1 VARRT
6 ILAPLLIGLLAS
18 CGGEETSVPPDSA
31 RPVRIFEISG
41 GGIAGERTFPARIG
55 ASQRAEVAFRVSGR
69 VQTLAV
75 KEGDT
80 VTQGQ
85 LLAKLDPTD
94 FEIVV
99 RDRQARFDNAKR
111 NFDRAKELI
120 TGGNISKIDYDR
132 METEYRRAQTDLDGA
147 KQNLDYTVLTAPFT
161 GTITRRFV
169 QQHEEVVAKQ
179 TVFNLQNLELLE
191 VQIDVT
197 EGLIRSLRR
206 PAATDGPPTGPPS
219 VAEFDNLPGI
229 RYPLTLKEVST
240 EADPQTQTFHV
251 TFTMPAPEEVR
262 VLPGMTATVRVDLS
276 AATDAPNAYWIP
288 ARAVV
293 GDAQLSP
300 RVWLYEDGT
309 AVPRPVTVG
318 RMDGDRIE
326 VLEGLEPGDRVI
338 AVGAAFLAE
347 GMKVFPMPE
356 SEQAVPRAGDPV

>member
-1 VARRT
+1 MIGRTVA
-6 ILAPLLIGLLAS
+6 ASLLIGLLVG
-18 CGGEETSVPPDSA
+18 CGVEEAAAPVESA
-31 RPVRIFEISG
+31 RPVRILEIG
-41 GGIAGERTFPARIG
+41 GGGVAGERTFPARIG
-55 ASQRAEVAFRVSGR
+55 ASQRAEVSFRVSGR

-80 VTQGQ
+80 VAQGQ
-85 LLAKLDPTD
+85 LLARLDPTD

-99 RDRQARFDNAKR
+99 RDRQARYDNAKR

-120 TGGNISKIDYDR
+120 TGGNISKIDYDQ
-132 METEYRRAQTDLDGA
+132 METEYRRAQTDLDAA
-147 KQNLDYTVLTAPFT
+147 KQNLEYTTLNAPFA

-169 QQHEEVVAKQ
+169 QQHEEVLAKQ
-179 TVFNLQNLELLE
+179 TVLNLQNLNLLE

-197 EGLIRSLRR
+197 EGLIRTLRR
-206 PAATDGPPTGPPS
+206 PAAADGVPISPPA
-219 VAEFDNLPGI
+219 VAEFEDVPGV

-251 TFTMPAPEEVR
+251 TYTMPAPEAVR

-276 AATDAPNAYWIP
+276 EATDAPVAYWVP

-293 GDAQLSP
+293 GDASLAA
-300 RVWLYEDGT
+300 RVWLYRDGT

-318 RMDGDRIE
+318 RMDGDQIE

-338 AVGAAFLAE
+338 TVGAAFLAE
-347 GMKVFPMPE
+347 GMKVFPMQE

>member
-1 VARRT
+1 VVGRTVVAS
-6 ILAPLLIGLLAS
+6 LLIGLIAG
-18 CGGEETSVPPDSA
+18 CGGEEIGPAPESA
-31 RPVRIFEISG
+31 RPVRIFDITG
-41 GGIAGERTFPARIG
+41 GGVGGERTFPARIA

-75 KEGDT
+75 KEGDS
-80 VTQGQ
+80 VSEGQ
-85 LLAKLDPTD
+85 LLARLDPTD

-99 RDRQARFDNAKR
+99 RDRQARFDNARR

-120 TGGNISKIDYDR
+120 TGGNISKIDYDQ
-132 METEYRRAQTDLDGA
+132 METEYRRAQTDLDAA
-147 KQNLDYTVLTAPFT
+147 KQNLEYTTLHAPFA

-169 QQHEEVVAKQ
+169 QQHEEVIAKQ
-179 TVFNLQNLELLE
+179 TVLNLQNLSLLE

-197 EGLIRSLRR
+197 EGLIRTLRR
-206 PAATDGPPTGPPS
+206 PSTDTAPVSPPAI
-219 VAEFDNLPGI
+219 AEFDDVPGM

-251 TFTMPAPEEVR
+251 TYTMPAPESVR

-276 AATDAPNAYWIP
+276 GATDVASAYWIP

-293 GDAQLSP
+293 GDASLSP
-300 RVWLYEDGT
+300 RVWLYRDGT
-309 AVPRPVTVG
+309 AVPCPVVVG
-318 RMDGDRIE
+318 RMEGDQIE

-347 GMKVFPMPE
+347 GMKVFPMQE
-356 SEQAVPRAGDPV
+356 SEQAVPRAGDPA

>member
-18 CGGEETSVPPDSA
+18 CGGDETSVPPDSA

-99 RDRQARFDNAKR
+99 RYRQARFDNAKR

-120 TGGNISKIDYDR
+120 TGGNISKTDYDR

-197 EGLIRSLRR
+197 
-206 PAATDGPPTGPPS
+206 
-219 VAEFDNLPGI
+219 
-229 RYPLTLKEVST
+229 
-240 EADPQTQTFHV
+240 
-251 TFTMPAPEEVR
+251 
-262 VLPGMTATVRVDLS
+262 
-276 AATDAPNAYWIP
+276 
-288 ARAVV
+288 
-293 GDAQLSP
+293 
-300 RVWLYEDGT
+300 
-309 AVPRPVTVG
+309 
-318 RMDGDRIE
+318 
-326 VLEGLEPGDRVI
+326 
-338 AVGAAFLAE
+338 
-347 GMKVFPMPE
+347 
-356 SEQAVPRAGDPV
+356 